1 MKLVFT
7 IKKYRSAIILFLVF
21 ETIAVWLWQATRE
34 TCTRPSVSEMNM
46 KQAVITILLALVTT
60 TSVLAQNLI
69 KTATTPVSFSKRD
82 FADTIKIKVIDGAVV
97 VPVEIEGRI
106 RHFLFDTGS
115 PLGLWQGQKEA
126 WMRQL
131 MADSLIF
138 GDSNKNRRHKTIYQ
152 IPTMKMGNLQIENYP
167 MIVEDAMKD
176 YLCGRF
182 DGVLGF
188 NLVGKGLSFKLD
200 TKDSLLIVTDRK
212 KFFSAEEKG
221 QPGAKYRTKQ
231 AYRPLVTVDTPLGF
245 IETVFDTGALNGWFD
260 LPQAYLDRWFKK
272 STKKRKVLDDL
283 TLQTDTTIKASA
295 GLYGLSTDTLV
306 GRLLHF
312 PTIEI
317 GELPVNDLYVTT
329 AYKTMRIGSALLK
342 HASLIIDAPRKRF
355 VFLPHNNQE
364 IRVGNSEAGSISF
377 IPSESGDT
385 LGVLKAVV
393 RKGST
398 AYLKGIRTGDYLRE
412 VNGIPI
418 NDLCTYMRMERKDEE
433 ALLKFYSPD
442 GIEKI
447 VLLKRTN

>member
-1 MKLVFT
+1 MNKQ
-7 IKKYRSAIILFLVF
+7 II
-21 ETIAVWLWQATRE
+21 
-34 TCTRPSVSEMNM
+34 
-46 KQAVITILLALVTT
+46 ITILLALGTT

-69 KTATTPVSFSKRD
+69 KTATTLVSFSKRD
-82 FADTIKIKVIDGAVV
+82 FVDTIKIKVIDGAVV

-115 PLGLWQGQKEA
+115 PLGLWQGQKEV

-131 MADSLIF
+131 LADSLLF

-176 YLCGRF
+176 YLCGSF

-188 NLVGKGLSFKLD
+188 NLVGKGLSIKLD

-212 KFFSAEEKG
+212 KFFSEEEKG
-221 QPGAKYRTKQ
+221 HPSAKYRTKQ
-231 AYRPLVTVDTPLGF
+231 AYRPLVIVDTPLGF

-260 LPQAYLDRWFKK
+260 LPQDYLDRWFKK
-272 STKKRKVLDDL
+272 STKKRKVLNDM
-283 TLQTDTTIKASA
+283 TIQTDTTIKASVSI
-295 GLYGLSTDTLV
+295 YGLSTDTLV

-329 AYKTMRIGSALLK
+329 AYRTMRIGSALLK
-342 HASLIIDAPRKRF
+342 HSSLIIDAPRKRF
-355 VFLPHNNQE
+355 VFLPHNQQE

-377 IPSESGDT
+377 IPSEPGDT

-393 RKGST
+393 RKSSA
-398 AYLKGIRTGDYLRE
+398 AYEKGIRTGDYLIE
-412 VNGIPI
+412 AEGIPI
-418 NDLCTYMRMERKDEE
+418 DNLCTFTAIRSRKKPGEE
-433 ALLKFYSPD
+433 IHLVFRSPD
-442 GIEKI
+442 GTEKQVVI
-447 VLLKRTN
+447 ARTE

>member
-1 MKLVFT
+1 
-7 IKKYRSAIILFLVF
+7 
-21 ETIAVWLWQATRE
+21 
-34 TCTRPSVSEMNM
+34 MN

-60 TSVLAQNLI
+60 TSVLSQNLI

-82 FADTIKIKVIDGAVV
+82 FADTIKIKVIEGAVV

-115 PLGLWQGQKEA
+115 PLGLWQGQKEV
-126 WMRQL
+126 WMRQFSS
-131 MADSLIF
+131 DSLYF
-138 GDSNKNRRHKTIYQ
+138 GDVNKKRHNQAIYQ
-152 IPTMKMGNLQIENYP
+152 VPTMKMGDLQIENYP
-167 MIVEDAMKD
+167 MIVEDGMKE

-212 KFFSAEEKG
+212 KFFSEEEKG
-221 QPGAKYRTKQ
+221 HPSAKYRMKQ
-231 AYRPLVTVDTPLGF
+231 AYRPLVIVDTPLGF
-245 IETVFDTGALNGWFD
+245 IETVFDTGAMNGWFD

-272 STKKRKVLDDL
+272 SPKKRKILDNL

-295 GLYGLSTDTLV
+295 SIYGLSTDTLV

-329 AYKTMRIGSALLK
+329 AYRTMRIGSALLK
-342 HASLIIDAPRKRF
+342 HSSLIIDAPRKRF
-355 VFLPHNNQE
+355 VFLPHNQQE

-377 IPSESGDT
+377 IPSEPGDT

-393 RKGST
+393 RKCSA
-398 AYLKGIRTGDYLRE
+398 AYEKGIRTGDYLIE
-412 VNGIPI
+412 AEGIPI
-418 NDLCTYMRMERKDEE
+418 DNLCTFTAIRSKKKPGEE
-433 ALLKFYSPD
+433 IHLVFRSPD
-442 GIEKI
+442 GTEKQVVI
-447 VLLKRTN
+447 ARTE

>member
-1 MKLVFT
+1 MNKQT
-7 IKKYRSAIILFLVF
+7 I
-21 ETIAVWLWQATRE
+21 
-34 TCTRPSVSEMNM
+34 
-46 KQAVITILLALVTT
+46 ITILLALVTT

-126 WMRQL
+126 WMRQFTT
-131 MADSLIF
+131 DSLTF
-138 GDSNKNRRHKTIYQ
+138 GDINKRSRNQIIYQ
-152 IPTMKMGNLQIENYP
+152 FPTIKMGNLQIENYP
-167 MIVEDAMKD
+167 MIVEDAMSEFT
-176 YLCGRF
+176 CNRF
-182 DGVLGF
+182 DGIIGF

-212 KFFSAEEKG
+212 KFFAEEEKG
-221 QPGAKYRTKQ
+221 QPTAKYRMKR
-231 AYRPLVTVDTPLGF
+231 AYCPLVYVDSPFGW
-245 IETVFDTGALNGWFD
+245 IEMVFDTGALNTWLALSQED
-260 LPQAYLDRWFKK
+260 LDRWFQKNP
-272 STKKRKVLDDL
+272 KKRELLDDL
-283 TLQTDTTIKASA
+283 TLQTDTTINTSW

-312 PTIEI
+312 TKIKI
-317 GELPVNDLYVTT
+317 DKLPVNDLYITT
-329 AYKTMRIGSALLK
+329 AHPTMRVGSAVLK
-342 HASLIIDAPRKRF
+342 HASLIIDAPKKQF
-355 VFLPHNNQE
+355 VFMPHNGQD
-364 IRVGNSEAGSISF
+364 ITVGNSEAGSISF

-398 AYLKGIRTGDYLRE
+398 AYQKGIRTGDYLRE

-418 NDLCTYMRMERKDEE
+418 NDLCTYMLMERKDEE

>member
-1 MKLVFT
+1 MNKQT
-7 IKKYRSAIILFLVF
+7 I
-21 ETIAVWLWQATRE
+21 
-34 TCTRPSVSEMNM
+34 
-46 KQAVITILLALVTT
+46 ITILLALGTT

-69 KTATTPVSFSKRD
+69 KTATTLVSFSKRD
-82 FADTIKIKVIDGAVV
+82 FVDTIKIKVIDGAVV

-115 PLGLWQGQKEA
+115 PLGLWQGQKEV

-131 MADSLIF
+131 LADSLLF

-176 YLCGRF
+176 YLCGSF

-188 NLVGKGLSFKLD
+188 NLVGKGLSIKLD

-212 KFFSAEEKG
+212 KFFSEEEKG
-221 QPGAKYRTKQ
+221 HPSAKYRTKQ
-231 AYRPLVTVDTPLGF
+231 AYRPLVIVDTPLGF

-260 LPQAYLDRWFKK
+260 LPQDYLDRWFKK
-272 STKKRKVLDDL
+272 STKKRKVLNDM
-283 TLQTDTTIKASA
+283 TIQTDTTIKASVSI
-295 GLYGLSTDTLV
+295 YGLSTDTLV

-329 AYKTMRIGSALLK
+329 AYRTMRIGSALLK
-342 HASLIIDAPRKRF
+342 HSSLIIDAPRKRF
-355 VFLPHNNQE
+355 VFLPHNQQE

-377 IPSESGDT
+377 IPSEPGDT

-393 RKGST
+393 RKCSA
-398 AYLKGIRTGDYLRE
+398 AYEKGIRTGDYLIE
-412 VNGIPI
+412 AEGIPI
-418 NDLCTYMRMERKDEE
+418 DNLCTFTAIRSKKKPGEE
-433 ALLKFYSPD
+433 IHFVFRSPD
-442 GIEKI
+442 GTEKRVVI
-447 VLLKRTN
+447 ARTE

>member
-1 MKLVFT
+1 MN
-7 IKKYRSAIILFLVF
+7 KKAIITAL
-21 ETIAVWLWQATRE
+21 IAFVAT
-34 TCTRPSVSEMNM
+34 TPMLS
-46 KQAVITILLALVTT
+46 
-60 TSVLAQNLI
+60 QNLI
-69 KTATTPVSFSKRD
+69 KTATAPVSFSKRD
-82 FADTIKIKVIDGAVV
+82 FADTIKIKVIEGAVV

-131 MADSLIF
+131 MADSLLF

-212 KFFSAEEKG
+212 KFFAEEEKG
-221 QPGAKYRTKQ
+221 QPTAKYRMKR
-231 AYRPLVTVDTPLGF
+231 AYCPLVYVDSPFGW
-245 IETVFDTGALNGWFD
+245 IEMVFDTGALNTWLALSQED
-260 LPQAYLDRWFKK
+260 LDRWFQKNP
-272 STKKRKVLDDL
+272 KKRKLLDDL
-283 TLQTDTTIKASA
+283 TLLTDTTINTSA

-312 PTIEI
+312 PTIKI

>member
-1 MKLVFT
+1 MKHY
-7 IKKYRSAIILFLVF
+7 KRFLLL
-21 ETIAVWLWQATRE
+21 IAV
-34 TCTRPSVSEMNM
+34 
-46 KQAVITILLALVTT
+46 LVTT
-60 TSVLAQNLI
+60 TPVLAQNLI
-69 KTATTPVSFSKRD
+69 KTATAPVIFSKKD

-115 PLGLWQGQKEA
+115 PLGLWQGPKDVC
-126 WMRQL
+126 MRQF
-131 MADSLIF
+131 MADSLLF

-212 KFFSAEEKG
+212 KFFSEEEKG
-221 QPGAKYRTKQ
+221 QPCAKYRTKQ
-231 AYRPLVTVDTPLGF
+231 AYRPLVIVDTPLGF
-245 IETVFDTGALNGWFD
+245 IETVFDTGALNGWLE
-260 LPQAYLDRWFKK
+260 LPQDYLDRWFKK
-272 STKKRKVLDDL
+272 STKKRRILDDL
-283 TLQTDTTIKASA
+283 TIQKDTTIKASA
-295 GLYGLSTDTLV
+295 GIYGLSTDTLV

-312 PTIEI
+312 PAIEI

-329 AYKTMRIGSALLK
+329 AFRTMRIGSSLLK

-355 VFLPHNNQE
+355 VFLPHNQQD
-364 IRVGNSEAGSISF
+364 IKVGNSEAGSISF
-377 IPSESGDT
+377 IPSEAGDT

-393 RKGST
+393 RKISA
-398 AYLKGIRTGDYLRE
+398 AYGKGIRTGDYLIE
-412 VNGIPI
+412 AEGIPI
-418 NDLCTYMRMERKDEE
+418 DNLCTFTAIRSKKKPGEE
-433 ALLKFYSPD
+433 ILFVFRSPD
-442 GIEKI
+442 GTEKRVVI
-447 VLLKRTN
+447 ARTE